1 MSAIKQEL
9 EKTKVLASWVKI
21 KQSLSLKVL
30 FTNTLFAFVIVSIV
44 GVIVH
49 NQVSSTFI
57 NEKIAISKVETKN
70 ALYLA
75 QGHFN
80 IARFQDDA
88 GLKKVVQEFIT
99 NSREDGSLSGR
110 ETVILPISKSGKTD
124 IYQTVPTLLVLDSIP
139 ENFRKNVRASEEVLE
154 RRVTIRYSDGTK
166 YPGFLIGG
174 KLDIPRTGI
183 YEIYYLF
190 KLNSQYESIRYI
202 TWILIFTGLLIVIL
216 IGVSTKFVIRQVV
229 SPVKEAAAVAEKFT
243 NGDLTSRMAVSSQD
257 ELASL
262 GNSFNEMAVSIQQ
275 QIYRLENLSRLQQRF
290 VSDVSHELRTP
301 LTTIRMAAEVIYQ
314 QKHDFDPSVSRSS
327 ELLINQID
335 RFELLLSDLLE
346 VSRFDAEAAALN
358 IESFD
363 ICNLVRQTVDYL
375 HPSKSQNFEVD
386 IKNEPMMIE
395 ADPRRIER
403 ILRNLI
409 TNAFDHSEGKKVQI
423 KVAESENEV
432 AVSVR
437 DFGLGFSEEE
447 SAHLFDRF
455 WRADPSRARTSG
467 GTGLGL
473 SIALEDAKLHQGE
486 LLAWGQKNKGA
497 HFVLTL
503 PKRHGTSIQSL
514 PINVIPTEK
523 YSKIIS

>member
-1 MSAIKQEL
+1 VLATKLEL
-9 EKTKVLASWVKI
+9 EKTKVLSSWVKI

-30 FTNTLFAFVIVSIV
+30 FANTFFAFVIVSVVGIV
-44 GVIVH
+44 VH

-88 GLKKVVQEFIT
+88 GLNKVVQDFIT
-99 NSREDGSLSGR
+99 SSREDGSLSGR
-110 ETVILPISKSGKTD
+110 ETVILPVSTRNNNN
-124 IYQTVPTLLVLDSIP
+124 IYKTVPTLLVLDSIP
-139 ENFRKNVRASEEVLE
+139 EDFRMKVRESEEVLE
-154 RRVTIRYSDGTK
+154 KRITIRYSDGK
-166 YPGFLIGG
+166 EFPGFLIGG
-174 KLDIPRTGI
+174 KLNIPRTGI

-190 KLNSQYESIRYI
+190 KLNAQYKSISYI
-202 TWILIFTGLLIVIL
+202 TWILFITGLLIVIL
-216 IGVSTKFVIRQVV
+216 IGLSTQFVIKQVV

-314 QKHDFDPSVSRSS
+314 QKSGFDPSVSRSS

-346 VSRFDAEAAALN
+346 VSRFDAEAATLN
-358 IESFD
+358 IEKFD
-363 ICNLVRQTVDYL
+363 ICNLVRKTVDYL
-375 HPSKSQNFEVD
+375 HPSKSQIFEVSIERD
-386 IKNEPMMIE
+386 PIFIE

-409 TNAFDHSEGKKVQI
+409 TNAFDHSEGKSVQVKVT
-423 KVAESENEV
+423 ESENEV
-432 AVSVR
+432 AIGVR
-437 DFGLGFSEEE
+437 DYGLGFSQEE
-447 SAHLFDRF
+447 STHLFDRF

-473 SIALEDAKLHQGE
+473 SIALEDAKLHQGQ
-486 LLAWGQKNKGA
+486 LLAWGQKNNGA

-503 PKRHGTSIQSL
+503 PKLHGTSIQTF
-514 PINVIPTEK
+514 PIDLVPK
-523 YSKIIS
+523 DSISTT